1 MIAAAANC
9 TRRWAS
15 NSRFF
20 RLIAPVDLPSDVLLP
35 APFPAVDRSEY
46 KKRLK
51 AAQNAKAKAEKE
63 AAKAAKAAAQ
73 PAKEKSEEEQEGELD
88 ATQYTANRINKILQR
103 KERGEHP
110 YPHKFHVDTQLPKF
124 IEQFASTV
132 ADGEVKTDVV
142 VSVAGRLMS
151 KRASGTK
158 LSLIH
163 I

>member
-73 PAKEKSEEEQEGELD
+73 PAKESQRRKQQAPKRVEQTQPPVRKPRESTPSSPGDETLERNIRQWKAVQLEGALGPVWRSTKHELMD
-88 ATQYTANRINKILQR
+88 R
-103 KERGEHP
+103 
-110 YPHKFHVDTQLPKF
+110 
-124 IEQFASTV
+124 
-132 ADGEVKTDVV
+132 
-142 VSVAGRLMS
+142 
-151 KRASGTK
+151 
-158 LSLIH
+158 
-163 I
+163 